1 MISLRKV
8 SNSPDGCGAGK
19 GRLVDNDGLIFE
31 VGVVGG
37 GLVGITGCP
46 GSRPPR
52 VGGGGGA
59 DSSSSSSSPND
70 LLQKIYN

>member
-1 MISLRKV
+1 MG
-8 SNSPDGCGAGK
+8 N
-19 GRLVDNDGLIFE
+19 
-31 VGVVGG
+31 
-37 GLVGITGCP
+37 TGCP

-70 LLQKIYN
+70 LLQK